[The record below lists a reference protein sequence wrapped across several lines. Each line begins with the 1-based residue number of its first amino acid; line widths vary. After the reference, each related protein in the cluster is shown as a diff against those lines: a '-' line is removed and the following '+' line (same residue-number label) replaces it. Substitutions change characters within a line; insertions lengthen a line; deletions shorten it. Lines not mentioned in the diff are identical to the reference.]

1 MAKKEKKPK
10 EKKSKEKKPKKE
22 KKSKGEKEKKNKD
35 ERTHEQRDCN
45 EETVHLV
52 GDLRLVNNIL
62 QRVGPRYDSLTPCIG
77 PIWRNLRGRE
87 EVHKVQLYERR
98 G

>member
-22 KKSKGEKEKKNKD
+22 KKSKGEKDKKNKD

-62 QRVGPRYDSLTPCIG
+62 QRVSPRDDSLTPFIG
-77 PIWRNLRGRE
+77 SIWRD
-87 EVHKVQLYERR
+87 
-98 G
+98 